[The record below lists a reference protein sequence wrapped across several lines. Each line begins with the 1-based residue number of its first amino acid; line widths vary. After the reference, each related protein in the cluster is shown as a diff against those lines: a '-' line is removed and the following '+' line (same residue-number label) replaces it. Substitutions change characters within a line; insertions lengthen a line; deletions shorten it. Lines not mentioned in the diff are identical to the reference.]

1 MGCAARRRCPT
12 GSSSTTTTSRT
23 GHCGSI
29 LRYSSLPSERCSNRR
44 NNPAVI
50 DLHCHILPGLDDGP
64 SNLDFSLAMARAAV
78 DAGTQLIVATPHIRA
93 DFDVDPVE
101 IEPRVDLFNERLQ
114 RERLPLRVLPGAEI
128 GWASAS
134 DLEDAQLARLS
145 LGSGKRVLL
154 ESPYGKKPVDIEAI
168 IAKLAARGFQA
179 VLAHPARCPLFQ
191 RDHDRLRKIVDGGA
205 LCSITAGSM
214 HGRFGQ
220 TVRAFTIE
228 MLHDGLVH
236 DVASDAHDHIHRPP
250 ALTVGFGDVK
260 EELPGIE
267 RHAPWYTVTSPVAI
281 LAGNPLP
288 TAPDLEVPKPAGLR
302 RLLGRTRR

>member
-1 MGCAARRRCPT
+1 
-12 GSSSTTTTSRT
+12 
-23 GHCGSI
+23 
-29 LRYSSLPSERCSNRR
+29 
-44 NNPAVI
+44 VI

-64 SNLDFSLAMARAAV
+64 ANLDFSLSMARAAV

-93 DFDVDPVE
+93 DFDVDPTE

-145 LGSGKRVLL
+145 LGSGRRILL
-154 ESPYGKKPVDIEAI
+154 ESPYGKKPVDMEGI
-168 IAKLAARGFQA
+168 ISGLAERGFQS
-179 VLAHPARCPLFQ
+179 VLAHPERCPLFQ
-191 RDHDRLRKIVDGGA
+191 RDPGRLRKLVEEGT

-214 HGRFGQ
+214 LGRFGQ
-220 TVRAFTIE
+220 TVRTFTVE
-228 MLHDGLVH
+228 MLRDGLVH

-250 ALTVGFGDVK
+250 GLTVGFGDVAA
-260 EELPGIE
+260 ELPGIE

-281 LAGNPLP
+281 LAGNPIP
-288 TAPDLEVPKPAGLR
+288 EAPSLGGPAPS
-302 RLLGRTRR
+302 RLQRFLGRRR

>member
-1 MGCAARRRCPT
+1 
-12 GSSSTTTTSRT
+12 
-23 GHCGSI
+23 
-29 LRYSSLPSERCSNRR
+29 
-44 NNPAVI
+44 VI

-64 SNLDFSLAMARAAV
+64 ANLDFRLSMARAAV

-93 DFDVDPVE
+93 DFNVDPAE

-128 GWASAS
+128 GWASAT
-134 DLEDAQLARLS
+134 DLDDAQLARLS

-168 IAKLAARGFQA
+168 IAKLADRGFQA
-179 VLAHPARCPLFQ
+179 VLAHPERCPLFQ
-191 RDHDRLRKIVDGGA
+191 RDHARLRKIVDGGT

-214 HGRFGQ
+214 LGRFGQ
-220 TVRAFTIE
+220 SVRAFTIE
-228 MLHDGLVH
+228 MLRDGLVH

-250 ALTVGFGDVK
+250 GLTGGFGDLK

-281 LAGNPLP
+281 LAGNPIPEMPQLNGP
-288 TAPDLEVPKPAGLR
+288 APS
-302 RLLGRTRR
+302 RLQRFFGRSRN

>member
-1 MGCAARRRCPT
+1 
-12 GSSSTTTTSRT
+12 
-23 GHCGSI
+23 
-29 LRYSSLPSERCSNRR
+29 
-44 NNPAVI
+44 VI

-128 GWASAS
+128 GWATAPEL
-134 DLEDAQLARLS
+134 DDTQLARLS

-154 ESPYGKKPVDIEAI
+154 ESPYGKKAVDVEGI
-168 IAKLAARGFQA
+168 IAGLQERGFQA
-179 VLAHPARCPLFQ
+179 VLAHPERCPLFQ
-191 RDHDRLRKIVDGGA
+191 RDPERLRKIVADGT

-214 HGRFGQ
+214 AGRFGEPVRVF
-220 TVRAFTIE
+220 TVT
-228 MLHDGLVH
+228 MLREGLVH

-250 ALTVGFGDVK
+250 DLVSGFEKLDG
-260 EELPGIE
+260 EIPGLQQ
-267 RHAPWYTVTSPVAI
+267 HAAWYTVTSPVAI
-281 LAGNPLP
+281 LAGNELP
-288 TAPDLEVPKPAGLR
+288 QAPELGVAPAPSRLR
-302 RLLGRTRR
+302 RLLGRSRA

>member
-1 MGCAARRRCPT
+1 
-12 GSSSTTTTSRT
+12 
-23 GHCGSI
+23 
-29 LRYSSLPSERCSNRR
+29 
-44 NNPAVI
+44 VI

-78 DAGTQLIVATPHIRA
+78 EAGTQLIVATPHIRA

-128 GWASAS
+128 GWATAPEL
-134 DLEDAQLARLS
+134 DDTQLARLS

-154 ESPYGKKPVDIEAI
+154 ESPYGKKAVDVEGI
-168 IAKLAARGFQA
+168 IAGLQERGFQA
-179 VLAHPARCPLFQ
+179 VLAHPERCPLFQ
-191 RDHDRLRKIVDGGA
+191 RDPERLRKIVAEGT

-214 HGRFGQ
+214 LGRFGEPVRSF
-220 TVRAFTIE
+220 TVT
-228 MLHDGLVH
+228 MLREGLVH
-236 DVASDAHDHIHRPP
+236 DVASDAHDHLHRPP
-250 ALTVGFGDVK
+250 NLVEGFENVK

-267 RHAPWYTVTSPVAI
+267 QHTAWYTVTSPVAI

-288 TAPDLEVPKPAGLR
+288 QSPELREPQPSSRLR
-302 RLLGRTRR
+302 RLLGRTRA